1 MTETVSRTV
10 SSKPP
15 SNGTL
20 NESMVSFSA
29 VTRYAQKSAVVLI
42 VVFQIELKLGIL
54 LQARGDS

>member
-1 MTETVSRTV
+1 VTETVSRTV

-29 VTRYAQKSAVVLI
+29 VTADR
-42 VVFQIELKLGIL
+42 L
-54 LQARGDS
+54 LADDGLVNVPGF